1 MKKKLT
7 TFMFGLLLAV
17 GWTGSAQ
24 AQALP
29 QGGFSERLG
38 LADIGVQVNNNALA
52 SMQKKA
58 ITFKTPVS
66 DLIMSQKESKL
77 INAQGLPKPQNSK
90 AFNAPRRADD
100 IPDMVSLTAEDAAK
114 LFYKWTDANGQE
126 HESAATEVATDPYQ
140 IYEFLRFV
148 YGNPAFPGPTYS
160 AYKPDGTREDP
171 VYYGAIGGGWNINAA
186 GSGSSD
192 DEVITMFLNEK
203 K

>member
-1 MKKKLT
+1 
-7 TFMFGLLLAV
+7 MFGLLLAV

-77 INAQGLPKPQNSK
+77 IKAQVLPKPQNSK

-126 HESAATEVATDPYQ
+126 HESAAT
-140 IYEFLRFV
+140 
-148 YGNPAFPGPTYS
+148 
-160 AYKPDGTREDP
+160 
-171 VYYGAIGGGWNINAA
+171 
-186 GSGSSD
+186 
-192 DEVITMFLNEK
+192 
-203 K
+203 